1 MQEKDQQLLLDI
13 FSKDHWLIPLERFIQ
28 VLRINIFVL
37 DNAGRPIIH
46 PCGTS
51 RGEEFGCRVLTNFFG
66 VGGLGQGE
74 SFLRQ
79 FTAYGD
85 YLEFRSPLDLHV
97 FSIPLRA
104 YGRIVAYLIVGPVI
118 TNKRLAD
125 EEYLS
130 MADQAKLPSE
140 GLLDEI
146 SGIRVVSYVA
156 MNAILDLLA
165 AVTKDFIEIGLEN
178 RRLKKA
184 KLQREILPKEIT
196 QVAEGLHREIKVD
209 ELLVSVLDV
218 ALRLT
223 GAESGSIMIFDKG
236 SKEMAV
242 RVSRGLD
249 EERAKSAKVK
259 MGEGIAGTAAR
270 ENRCFVIHGQKGDSR
285 IQSYLKRPE
294 IRESIVMPIA
304 HHNRVLGVMNLHSK
318 KEDSHIEDNSGYLMG
333 LSKLLSTA
341 IFSN

>member
-37 DNAGRPIIH
+37 DNSGRPIIH

-51 RGEEFGCRVLTNFFG
+51 RGEEFGCRILTNFL
-66 VGGLGQGE
+66 GLEDLDRGE
-74 SFLRQ
+74 AFLRQ
-79 FTAYGD
+79 FSAYGD

-97 FSIPLRA
+97 FSIPLRV

-118 TNKRLAD
+118 MNKRLSD
-125 EEYLS
+125 EEYLERAGNFS
-130 MADQAKLPSE
+130 LPRE

-146 SGIRVVSYVA
+146 SSVRVVSYVA

-165 AVTKDFIEIGLEN
+165 AITKDFIDIGLEN

-184 KLQREILPKEIT
+184 RVQREVLPKEIS
-196 QVAEGLHREIKVD
+196 QAAEGLHREIKFD

-223 GAESGSIMIFDKG
+223 GAEAGSIMVFEKG
-236 SKEMAV
+236 SREMAI
-242 RVSRGLD
+242 RVSRGID
-249 EERAKSAKVK
+249 EERARSARVR
-259 MGEGIAGTAAR
+259 MGEGVAGTAAQ
-270 ENRCFVIHGQKGDSR
+270 ENRCFIIHGQKGDSR
-285 IQSYLKRPE
+285 IQPYLKRSD
-294 IRESIVMPIA
+294 IKESIVMPIS
-304 HHNRVLGVMNLHSK
+304 HHRHVLGVMSLHSK
-318 KEDSHIEDNSGYLMG
+318 KDNSRIEDNSGYLVG

-341 IFSN
+341 IFS